1 MFWKDRSIDRQ
12 NFGDQ
17 ILLFL
22 DFFSSLHF
30 ASFCGGIKT
39 YSALT
44 ERIFFVI
51 SVLFRLFSAQTL
63 NREATAMFC
72 SSKGPG
78 KYKYWFPVF
87 LRKMSRNSHI
97 SKQKYCNQKRRYRP
111 LSNISER
118 FLALGLN
125 PLSYKGSKH
134 VQDHHH
140 ISQYSVWS
148 YCIRLCLG
156 KRND

>member
-72 SSKGPG
+72 SSKGLENINIG
-78 KYKYWFPVF
+78 FRYLSEKNVTQRLRFTEFILSSRKLSAIHGTTRANHNHWSIF
-87 LRKMSRNSHI
+87 LRKDCILPWESQVLTR
-97 SKQKYCNQKRRYRP
+97 
-111 LSNISER
+111 
-118 FLALGLN
+118 LG
-125 PLSYKGSKH
+125 
-134 VQDHHH
+134 D
-140 ISQYSVWS
+140 
-148 YCIRLCLG
+148 
-156 KRND
+156 